1 MKFVECVPALRA
13 GKKIKLSMWKTNNAH
28 WYMHESGVVMCHFDG
43 FPDIPVTQ
51 VFPSDLMKLM
61 DDRWEII
68 DEKVKKLFISQ
79 PMNGKSDEEIL
90 AVREQAIK
98 TAKKMI
104 GCEVEVIDSFFQNAP
119 ADAKPL
125 WYLGESLKLL
135 STADV
140 AYFAEGWNEAR
151 GCKIEHECAKE
162 YGIDRIEM

>member
-1 MKFVECVPALRA
+1 MKFSEVVPALKA
-13 GKKIKLSMWKTNNAH
+13 GKKIKLSMWKKAY
-28 WYMHESGVVMCHFDG
+28 WYMDEDGMLMNHFEEGDEVPAALMFSRGLLMVM
-43 FPDIPVTQ
+43 
-51 VFPSDLMKLM
+51 SNK
-61 DDRWEII
+61 WEIV

-98 TAKKMI
+98 TAKEMI
-104 GCEVEVIDSFFQNAP
+104 GREVEVIDSFFQNAP

-140 AYFAEGWNEAR
+140 AYFAEGWDEAR
-151 GCKIEHECAKE
+151 GCKIERECAKE